1 MGSSSLPLLEK
12 IISEI
17 DRKGTLLNTIAS
29 NSLIVAMATCG
40 MLDEAFQ
47 VYLDMSK
54 RRQQPD
60 VSTFT
65 ALLSACARDKESGM
79 ERVKHVWQEMSA
91 CGITPDLMCYNTLLQ
106 CVREAGIPEDM
117 KQHVDEEVTV
127 PEISLRELH
136 AAHTHTAEINRK
148 KASTLKLK
156 ATSGAKTL
164 LKSSPFTVRSRKQLA
179 LKFPGSPDVTMTV
192 HFTNSGWRWLDS
204 GSVEGLLRAVRDGG
218 LDSDIHTLYLLSLV
232 AVDWTAVLREV
243 GVVERGVAK
252 DAEVGGARRAVLDD
266 KCVLA
271 AARLQSQLGNG
282 DGAEVN
288 HMTHSRR

>member
-1 MGSSSLPLLEK
+1 MGPSSLPLLEK

-17 DRKGTLLNTIAS
+17 DRRGTLLNTIAS

-79 ERVKHVWQEMSA
+79 ERVMHVWQEMSA

-117 KQHVDEEVTV
+117 KQLVDEEVTV
-127 PEISLRELH
+127 PEISVRELH
-136 AAHTHTAEINRK
+136 AALTHTAERNRK
-148 KASTLKLK
+148 KASTLKQK
-156 ATSGAKTL
+156 ATAKTL
-164 LKSSPFTVRSRKQLA
+164 LKSSPFTARSRKQLA
-179 LKFPGSPDVTMTV
+179 LKFPGSPDVAMTI
-192 HFTNSGWRWLDS
+192 HLTNSGWRWLDS
-204 GSVEGLLRAVRDGG
+204 GSVEGFLRAVKDGG
-218 LDSDIHTLYLLSLV
+218 LDPDIHTLYLLSLM

-282 DGAEVN
+282 DGAEVS
-288 HMTHSRR
+288 HMTRSRR